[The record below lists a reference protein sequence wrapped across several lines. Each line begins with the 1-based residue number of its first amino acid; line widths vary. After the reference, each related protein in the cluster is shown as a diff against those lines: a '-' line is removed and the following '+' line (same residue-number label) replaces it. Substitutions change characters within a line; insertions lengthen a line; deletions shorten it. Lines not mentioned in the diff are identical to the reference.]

1 MNNQYPNGRGQRPVS
16 QNRQTKLGEAGKRS
30 AVQKGDTAG
39 SKKKK
44 TPAWKVFLTVLIL
57 IISVAIV
64 LSVVLSIFG
73 IPFIGKPGNSGF
85 IDKFFEPNVSGNSD
99 WKDSDTGQPVLS
111 GDRRGKVYNFLVAGL
126 NDDTGNNTDTL
137 MIVHFDVENMGVNVV
152 QIPRDTYINAGYNF
166 HKINS
171 VFAAGY
177 NRAELGT
184 EKGQR
189 RQAGMN
195 ELCEF
200 IETNM
205 AVKIDFSVLVDL
217 SAFENFI
224 DQLGG
229 LKVKV
234 PCDMTYNDPE
244 QNLYIDLR
252 QGEQTLSGYQ
262 AMCLVRNRHTYAD
275 ADYGRMDVQ
284 KIALAALMKQVKENI
299 TDLST
304 LSSLMDIA
312 VHDVTTNLTVDNCV
326 YFAAKVLK
334 MDMGRVKM
342 LTIPTQNAS
351 GNITLLKTN
360 AVEVIDQYLNVY
372 EETFTAEQFDP
383 KMRFTN
389 AKDSTQHKTY
399 MYNEMDYKVYSA
411 DHIDDEVT
419 LNVMGRK

>member
-1 MNNQYPNGRGQRPVS
+1 MANSRAGQ
-16 QNRQTKLGEAGKRS
+16 
-30 AVQKGDTAG
+30 
-39 SKKKK
+39 KKKAK
-44 TPAWKVFLTVLIL
+44 TPAWKVFVTVLIL

-64 LSVVLSIFG
+64 LSVVLSVFG
-73 IPFIGKPGNSGF
+73 IPFIGRPGGSGWVDQF
-85 IDKFFEPNVSGNSD
+85 LEPNVSG
-99 WKDSDTGQPVLS
+99 DSNWMDNDTGRPVLS
-111 GDRRGKVYNFLVAGL
+111 GDRRDKVYNFLVAGL

-137 MIVHFDVENMGVNVV
+137 MLVHFDVENMGANIV

-189 RQAGMN
+189 RKAGMN

-205 AVKIDFSVLVDL
+205 AVKIDFTVIVDL

-229 LKVKV
+229 LHVKV
-234 PCDMTYNDPE
+234 PCDMTYSDPE

-262 AMCLVRNRHTYAD
+262 AMCLVRNRKTYAD

-299 TDLST
+299 TDVST
-304 LSSLMDIA
+304 LSSLMSIA
-312 VHDVTTNLTVDNCV
+312 VNDVTTDLTVDNCV
-326 YFAAKVLK
+326 YFATKVLK
-334 MDMGRVKM
+334 MDMSRVKM
-342 LTIPTQNAS
+342 LTLPTQNAN
-351 GNITLLKTN
+351 GYITILKTN

-372 EETFTAEQFDP
+372 AETFTAEQFDSG
-383 KMRFTN
+383 KIFTN
-389 AKDSTQHKTY
+389 KDPNSVQYKTY
-399 MYNEMDYKVYSA
+399 LYNEMEYKVYSA
-411 DHIDDEVT
+411 DHIDDEVS
-419 LNVMGRK
+419 LNVMGKK